1 MEYAISLDTMLWVEA
16 ESEEEARRH
25 VAQELLD
32 LDGEPAF
39 GADEFSVLDIRAE

>member
-1 MEYAISLDTMLWVEA
+1 MQYAISLDTMMWVEA
-16 ESEEEARRH
+16 ESDEEARNR
-25 VAQELLD
+25 VAQELLG